1 MCIGNRILAA
11 FAALTMLLS
20 FAACGKEPFES
31 VSLTDDVKKTVPVI
45 AETIDDNTM
54 TDFAV
59 SLLKA
64 TNQSGEN
71 TLISPLSV
79 MCALAMTANGAKGD
93 TLSQMEQT
101 LGLPIG
107 ELNDMV
113 YTYLSSLPEE
123 DATLHL
129 ANSLWFS
136 QSGLFDVNDDFL
148 QTCADYYDAEAFKTA
163 FDDTTV
169 DDINSWV
176 NEHTDGMIEQIL
188 DNIPADAMMYLVN
201 ALTFDAEWDEMYEES
216 RVTEGVFTTENGE
229 EQTADMM
236 LSSESHY
243 LETDNATGFL
253 KYYKGYDYAFAALL
267 PDEGVTVDELVASL
281 DGDKLTTLLSSPQSG
296 RVIATM
302 PKFESEFSVDLAAIL
317 EGMGM
322 PDAFDPDKADF
333 SAMGTSDLGG
343 LFISRV
349 LHKTHIAVTE
359 RGTKAGAAT
368 AVEMRCGSAFVE
380 EPKTVTLDRPFVYML
395 VDRETDT
402 PIFIG
407 TLMSLA

>member
-11 FAALTMLLS
+11 IAAITMLLS

-31 VSLTDDVKKTVPVI
+31 VSLTDDVKKTAPVI
-45 AETIDDNTM
+45 TETIDNNTM

-107 ELNDMV
+107 ELNDTI

-136 QSGLFDVNDDFL
+136 QSGLFDVNDNFL

-169 DDINSWV
+169 DDINTWV

-201 ALTFDAEWDEMYEES
+201 ALSFDAEWDEMYEETQ
-216 RVTEGVFTTENGE
+216 VAEGVFTTEDGE
-229 EQTADMM
+229 EQDADMM
-236 LSSESHY
+236 ASSESHY

-253 KYYKGYDYAFAALL
+253 KHYKGYDYAFAALL
-267 PDEGVTVDELVASL
+267 PNEGVTVDELVASL

-322 PDAFDPDKADF
+322 PDAFDPEKADF

-395 VDRETDT
+395 VDCETDT

-407 TLMSLA
+407 TMMSLA